1 MAVLTRAEP
10 GEQRRTGGAPR
21 RIERR
26 ESLPGGRAVVGG
38 LLVGLA
44 AVGTFAAWQAAGGEP
59 TTDYVVAARDVGV
72 GERLVP
78 DDLDVATMDLGEAT
92 AAGAFTTDAS
102 SLVLGQITVA
112 PLAAGDL
119 VQRSAIVVPD
129 DAEARRQLSF
139 PVEAAHGLAG
149 SVERGEVVDVVVSS
163 GDGRSRIAVAGAV
176 VADIQGDELGGGLV
190 VLVSVPADA
199 DVVSIAGA
207 LHQGDITLV
216 RATGAPPLT
225 VDQPGAPVD
234 GDPGADAPVDVDTD
248 VDAGEIVEPGD

>member
-10 GEQRRTGGAPR
+10 GERRRTSAAPR

-59 TTDYVVAARDVGV
+59 TSQYVVAARDVGV
-72 GERLVP
+72 GARLAP
-78 DDLDVATMDLGEAT
+78 DDLEFATMDLGEAT
-92 AAGAFTTDAS
+92 AAGAFTADAS
-102 SLVLGQITVA
+102 SLALGQITVA
-112 PLAAGDL
+112 PLAVGDL

-149 SVERGEVVDVVVSS
+149 TVERGEVVDVVVSS
-163 GDGRSRIAVAGAV
+163 GEARSRIAVAGAV
-176 VADIQGDELGGGLV
+176 VADIQRDELGGGLV

-216 RATGAPPLT
+216 RATGAPPLADDT
-225 VDQPGAPVD
+225 SGIAPVD
-234 GDPGADAPVDVDTD
+234 GSQDADVGVDDEIDDPGN
-248 VDAGEIVEPGD
+248 